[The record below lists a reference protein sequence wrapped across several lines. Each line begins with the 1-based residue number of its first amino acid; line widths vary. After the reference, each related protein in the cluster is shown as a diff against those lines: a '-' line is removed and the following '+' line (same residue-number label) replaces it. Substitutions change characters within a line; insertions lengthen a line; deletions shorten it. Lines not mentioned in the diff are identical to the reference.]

1 VNVQEPVEPI
11 AVKIHVTADPVA
23 GVAVKVTEAPEV
35 NPVNEI
41 SGVSSLVLLSVLDDP
56 RSEPAAKSG
65 VPGADKATVT
75 VCVETAD
82 KFPAASTTYRTYVPG
97 TKPVAATVAFSLAV
111 EIAASF
117 HKVPSA
123 PVMLVRFEIGEILL
137 FTR

>member
-1 VNVQEPVEPI
+1 MNVQEPVEPI

-23 GVAVKVTEAPEV
+23 GVAVKVIEAPEV

-41 SGVSSLVLLSVLDDP
+41 SGVSSLVLLSVLEDP

-82 KFPAASTTYRTYVPG
+82 KFPAVSTTYRTYVPG
-97 TKPVAATVAFSLAV
+97 TTPVAATLVFVSAA
-111 EIAASF
+111 EIEALF
-117 HKVPSA
+117 HNVPSA
-123 PVMLVRFEIGEILL
+123 PVMLARLETATL
-137 FTR
+137 FLTR